1 VGPWFRWDA
10 CHGNV
15 DAAMNRP
22 IPPAS
27 DEQAFLKTYDP
38 GEFDRP
44 SVTVDLVLLAP
55 AEDGLETLAIRRPDH
70 PHRGRW
76 ALPGGFVGITES
88 LEAAA
93 QRVLKE
99 KTGLKGIFLEQ
110 LYTFGDPKRDP
121 RMRILSVAHM
131 ALVPR
136 EKFLDLKA
144 EAGQVA
150 RVVVPWE
157 GEVGG
162 PVALLSPDGKHLP
175 MAFDHDQILS
185 MAIKRLRGKIDYSPL
200 AFQLL
205 PKAFTLLQ
213 LQRIHE
219 AVLGRPVNKDSF
231 RRRMLATGLLEATGH
246 MQEGV
251 GHRPAAMYRFQR

>member
-1 VGPWFRWDA
+1 
-10 CHGNV
+10 
-15 DAAMNRP
+15 MSRP
-22 IPPAS
+22 LPPSS
-27 DEQAFLKTYDP
+27 DEQTFLKSYDP
-38 GEFDRP
+38 GEFERP
-44 SVTVDLVLLAP
+44 SVAVDLVLLAP
-55 AEDGLETLAIRRPDH
+55 NEDGLLTMVIRRTDH
-70 PHRGRW
+70 PYRGRW
-76 ALPGGFVGITES
+76 ALPGGFVGISES

-110 LYTFGDPKRDP
+110 LYTFGDPRRDP

-136 EKFLDLKA
+136 KKFEELKA

-157 GEVGG
+157 GETGG
-162 PVALLSPDGKHLP
+162 PVALLDQDGKHLP
-175 MAFDHDQILS
+175 LAFDHEEIIAL
-185 MAIKRLRGKIDYSPL
+185 AIKRLRGKLDYSPV

-205 PKAFTLLQ
+205 PQVFTLFQ

-219 AVLGRPVNKDSF
+219 AVLGRVVNKDSF
-231 RRRMLATGLLEATGH
+231 RRRMLATGVLEPTGDV
-246 MQEGV
+246 QEGV
-251 GHRPAAMYRFQR
+251 GHRPAALYRFRQ

>member
-1 VGPWFRWDA
+1 
-10 CHGNV
+10 
-15 DAAMNRP
+15 MSRP
-22 IPPAS
+22 ISPSS
-27 DEQAFLKTYDP
+27 DEQAFLQSYDP
-38 GEFDRP
+38 GEFERP
-44 SVTVDLVLLAP
+44 SVAVDLVLLAP
-55 AEDGLETLAIRRPDH
+55 AEEGLLTLVIQRPDH

-76 ALPGGFVGITES
+76 ALPGGFVGISES

-110 LYTFGDPKRDP
+110 LCTFGDPKRDP

-136 EKFLDLKA
+136 QKFEELKA

-157 GEVGG
+157 GETGG
-162 PVALLSPDGKHLP
+162 PVALMGPDGKHLP
-175 MAFDHDQILS
+175 LAFDHEEITA
-185 MAIKRLRGKIDYSPL
+185 MAVKRLRGKIDYSPV

-205 PKAFTLLQ
+205 PRAFTLLQ

-219 AVLGRPVNKDSF
+219 AVLGRPLNKDSF
-231 RRRMLATGLLEATGH
+231 RRRMLATGLLDATGEL
-246 MQEGV
+246 QEGV
-251 GHRPAAMYRFQR
+251 GHRPAAMYRFLQ

>member
-1 VGPWFRWDA
+1 
-10 CHGNV
+10 
-15 DAAMNRP
+15 MNRP
-22 IPPAS
+22 VPPS
-27 DEQAFLKTYDP
+27 NDEQTFLKSYNP
-38 GEFDRP
+38 REFDRP

-55 AEDGLETLAIRRPDH
+55 AEDGLLTLVIRRTDH

-76 ALPGGFVGITES
+76 ALPGGFIGISES

-93 QRVLKE
+93 QRVLEE

-110 LYTFGDPKRDP
+110 LYTFGDPRRDP

-136 EKFLDLKA
+136 ERFEEIRA
-144 EAGQVA
+144 VAGQVA

-157 GEVGG
+157 GEEGG
-162 PVALLSPDGKHLP
+162 PVALLGPDGKHLAL
-175 MAFDHDQILS
+175 AFDHDQILEL
-185 MAIKRLRGKIDYSPL
+185 AIKRMRGKINYSPL

-205 PKAFTLLQ
+205 PEAFTLLQ

-219 AVLGRPVNKDSF
+219 AVLGRLLNKDSF
-231 RRRMLATGLLEATGH
+231 RRRMLATGLLEATGDL
-246 MQEGV
+246 QVGV
-251 GHRPAAMYRFQR
+251 GHRPAAMYQLRKYL

>member
-1 VGPWFRWDA
+1 
-10 CHGNV
+10 
-15 DAAMNRP
+15 MKRP
-22 IPPAS
+22 IPTPS
-27 DEQAFLKTYDP
+27 DEQAFLENYNP
-38 GEFDRP
+38 GNFERP

-55 AEDGLETLAIRRPDH
+55 AEDGLETLVVRRLDH

-93 QRVLKE
+93 QRVLGE
-99 KTGLKGIFLEQ
+99 KTGLEGIFLEQ
-110 LYTFGDPKRDP
+110 LYTFGDPRRDP

-131 ALVPR
+131 ALVPQK
-136 EKFLDLKA
+136 KFEDLKA

-157 GEVGG
+157 GETGG
-162 PVALLSPDGKHLP
+162 PVVLLGPNGKPLP
-175 MAFDHDQILS
+175 LAFDHDQIIA
-185 MAIKRLRGKIDYSPL
+185 MAVKRLRGKIDYTSV

-213 LQRIHE
+213 LQGIHE
-219 AVLGRPVNKDSF
+219 AVLGRKLNKDSF
-231 RRRMLATGLLEATGH
+231 RRRMLATGLLKATGD

-251 GHRPAAMYRFQR
+251 GHRPAAMYRFGQ

>member
-1 VGPWFRWDA
+1 
-10 CHGNV
+10 
-15 DAAMNRP
+15 MSRP
-22 IPPAS
+22 LPPSS
-27 DEQAFLKTYDP
+27 DEQVFLQTYNP

-44 SVTVDLVLLAP
+44 SVTVDLVILAP
-55 AEDGLETLAIRRPDH
+55 DEAGLLTLVLRRPEH

-88 LEAAA
+88 LESAA

-110 LYTFGDPKRDP
+110 LYTFGDPRRDP

-136 EKFLDLKA
+136 EKFEDLKA

-150 RVVVPWE
+150 RVEVPWE
-157 GEVGG
+157 AEAGG
-162 PVALLSPDGKHLP
+162 PVALLDQDGKHLP
-175 MAFDHDQILS
+175 LAFDHEEIIAL
-185 MAIKRLRGKIDYSPL
+185 AIKRLRGKLDYSPL

-205 PKAFTLLQ
+205 PQSFTLFQ

-219 AVLGRPVNKDSF
+219 AVLGRVVNKDSF
-231 RRRMLATGLLEATGH
+231 RRRMLATGLLEATGDV
-246 MQEGV
+246 QEGV
-251 GHRPAAMYRFQR
+251 GHRPAGLYRFRK

>member
-1 VGPWFRWDA
+1 
-10 CHGNV
+10 
-15 DAAMNRP
+15 MNRP
-22 IPPAS
+22 VPPPS
-27 DEQAFLKTYDP
+27 DEQLFLKTYNP

-55 AEDGLETLAIRRPDH
+55 AEDGLETLVIRRPEH

-99 KTGLKGIFLEQ
+99 KTGFRGIFLEQ

-136 EKFLDLKA
+136 EKFQDLKA

-157 GEVGG
+157 GETGG
-162 PVALLSPDGKHLP
+162 PVALLGPDGKHLP
-175 MAFDHDQILS
+175 MAFDHDQIIAV
-185 MAIKRLRGKIDYSPL
+185 AIKRLRGKIDYSPL

-205 PKAFTLLQ
+205 PKEFTLLQ

-231 RRRMLATGLLEATGH
+231 RRRMLATGLLEATGA
-246 MQEGV
+246 MQAGV

>member
-1 VGPWFRWDA
+1 
-10 CHGNV
+10 
-15 DAAMNRP
+15 MSRP
-22 IPPAS
+22 LPPSS
-27 DEQAFLKTYDP
+27 DEQVFLQTYNP

-44 SVTVDLVLLAP
+44 SVTVDLVILAP
-55 AEDGLETLAIRRPDH
+55 DEAGLLTLVLRRPEH

-88 LEAAA
+88 LESAA

-110 LYTFGDPKRDP
+110 LYTFGDPRRDP

-136 EKFLDLKA
+136 EKFEDLKA

-150 RVVVPWE
+150 RVLVPRE

-162 PVALLSPDGKHLP
+162 QVALLDPTGKPLP
-175 MAFDHDQILS
+175 LAFDHEEIIAL
-185 MAIKRLRGKIDYSPL
+185 AIKRLRGKLDYSPV

-205 PKAFTLLQ
+205 PQVFTLFQ

-219 AVLGRPVNKDSF
+219 AVLGRVVNKDSF
-231 RRRMLATGLLEATGH
+231 RRRMLATGLLEATGD

-251 GHRPAAMYRFQR
+251 GHRPAALYRFRQ

>member
-1 VGPWFRWDA
+1 
-10 CHGNV
+10 
-15 DAAMNRP
+15 M
-22 IPPAS
+22 
-27 DEQAFLKTYDP
+27 
-38 GEFDRP
+38 
-44 SVTVDLVLLAP
+44 
-55 AEDGLETLAIRRPDH
+55 
-70 PHRGRW
+70 
-76 ALPGGFVGITES
+76 
-88 LEAAA
+88 
-93 QRVLKE
+93 LKE
-99 KTGLKGIFLEQ
+99 KTGFRGIFLEQ

-136 EKFLDLKA
+136 EKFQDLKA

-157 GEVGG
+157 GETGG
-162 PVALLSPDGKHLP
+162 PVALLGPDGKHLP
-175 MAFDHDQILS
+175 MAFDHDQIIAV
-185 MAIKRLRGKIDYSPL
+185 AIKRLRGKIDYSPL

-205 PKAFTLLQ
+205 PKEFTLLQ

-231 RRRMLATGLLEATGH
+231 RRRMLATGLLEATGA
-246 MQEGV
+246 MQAGV

>member
-1 VGPWFRWDA
+1 
-10 CHGNV
+10 
-15 DAAMNRP
+15 MSRP
-22 IPPAS
+22 LPPSS
-27 DEQAFLKTYDP
+27 DEQVFLQTYNP

-44 SVTVDLVLLAP
+44 SVTVDLVILAP
-55 AEDGLETLAIRRPDH
+55 DEAGLLTLVLRRPEH

-110 LYTFGDPKRDP
+110 LYTFGDPRRDP

-136 EKFLDLKA
+136 EKFEDLKA

-150 RVVVPWE
+150 RVEVPWE
-157 GEVGG
+157 AEAGG
-162 PVALLSPDGKHLP
+162 PVALLDQDGKHLP
-175 MAFDHDQILS
+175 LAFDHEEIIAL
-185 MAIKRLRGKIDYSPL
+185 AIKRLRGKLDYSPL

-205 PKAFTLLQ
+205 PQSFTLFQ

-219 AVLGRPVNKDSF
+219 AVLGRVVNKDSF
-231 RRRMLATGLLEATGH
+231 RRRMLATGLLEATGD

-251 GHRPAAMYRFQR
+251 GHRPAALYRFRQ